1 MKVKSLIACTLIMLT
16 ILIAACG
23 APDVPQA
30 TEEIDYSIP
39 ADTETPASVP
49 PTDIPVEENVIIHTT
64 IPVNLP
70 DTSNGVAADFDSSK
84 VLANGSLVGGD
95 RFTFGRF
102 ERPFNANTMD
112 TYYAEID
119 IISTEIFQDDVWIF
133 GRLSIKGLDT
143 SGSKIASYAMEFDTT
158 LNGKANW
165 LILSGKPNSTDWS
178 VDGVQIYNDANADV
192 GGTSPYRTDES
203 LASGDGFETLVFDQ
217 GGGADSD
224 AAWTRI
230 SPTDPNL
237 IEFAIKR
244 SAIEQPAYFMVNMWA
259 GYSLNPSIF
268 DINDR
273 FTHEQAGA
281 ADAGLEYFYPIK
293 AVAEVDN
300 SCRIPVGFQ
309 PTGNEPGLCATPNQ
323 IAKEGSSS
331 ESGAPGR
338 SCPVGQIQQCDPL
351 EGCWCVPAFSFPPPV
366 IIVPPGPVIIP

>member
-1 MKVKSLIACTLIMLT
+1 MKIKSIIACMLVLLA

-23 APDVPQA
+23 APATPQSA
-30 TEEIDYSIP
+30 EEIDSGIP
-39 ADTETPASVP
+39 ADTEAPVSVP
-49 PTDIPVEENVIIHTT
+49 PTDIPVEENGIVHTT

-84 VLANGSLVGGD
+84 VLENGSLVGGD
-95 RFTFGRF
+95 RFTFGRL

-133 GRLSIKGLDT
+133 GRLSIKDLDA
-143 SGSKIASYAMEFDTT
+143 SGSKIASYAMEIDTT

-165 LILSGKPNSTDWS
+165 LILSGKPYSTDWS
-178 VDGVQIYNDANADV
+178 VDGVQIYNDANTDV
-192 GGTSPYRTDES
+192 GGASPYRTDEP
-203 LASGDGFETLVFDQ
+203 LPNGDGFETLVFDQ
-217 GGGADSD
+217 GMGTDSD

-244 SAIEQPAYFMVNMWA
+244 SALEYPTQFMVNMWA
-259 GYSLNPSIF
+259 GYSLNPGMF

-293 AVAEVDN
+293 AISEIDN

-323 IAKEGSSS
+323 VAGETDNSS
-331 ESGAPGR
+331 ESGTAGR
-338 SCPVGQIQQCDPL
+338 ACPIGQIQQCDPL
-351 EGCWCVPAFSFPPPV
+351 EGCWCEPAFVLPPPN
-366 IIVPPGPVIIP
+366 IIP